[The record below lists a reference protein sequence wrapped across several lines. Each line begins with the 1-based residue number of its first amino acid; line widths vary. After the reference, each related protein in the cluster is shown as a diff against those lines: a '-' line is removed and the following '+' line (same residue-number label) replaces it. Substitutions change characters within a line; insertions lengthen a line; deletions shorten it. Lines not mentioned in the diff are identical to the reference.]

1 MMTRYQPS
9 ISIALAALFLGIA
22 LYIII
27 GEQPARLALADAPLL
42 AQWKVSFEAG
52 FIVQG
57 SLAIL
62 AGLCGIAAWWFIRDW
77 RFLAGGAFM
86 LANWPWTLA
95 VIAPINSA
103 LTGIDTDAASA
114 ASRALIEQWGR
125 VHSVRALL
133 ALAATIL
140 FVWASARHQRD

>member
-1 MMTRYQPS
+1 MMTRFLPALS
-9 ISIALAALFLGIA
+9 VALAAFFLGIA

-27 GEQPARLALADAPLL
+27 GEQPARLTLADAPLL

-52 FIVQG
+52 FVVQG

-62 AGLCGIAAWWFIRDW
+62 AGLCGIATWWFIRDW

-86 LANWPWTLA
+86 LANWPWTLV
-95 VIAPINSA
+95 VIAPINNA
-103 LTGIDTDAASA
+103 LTGTGPAAASA

-125 VHSVRALL
+125 VHSMRAVF
-133 ALAATIL
+133 ALAATLL
-140 FVWASARHQRD
+140 FIWASARRQKD

>member
-1 MMTRYQPS
+1 MMKHYLPALS
-9 ISIALAALFLGIA
+9 VALAALFFGIA
-22 LYIII
+22 FYIII

-42 AQWKVSFEAG
+42 AEWKVSFEAG

-86 LANWPWTLA
+86 LANLPWTLA
-95 VIAPINSA
+95 VVAPINSA
-103 LTGIDTDAASA
+103 LTGIGADAASA
-114 ASRALIEQWGR
+114 ASRELIEQWAR
-125 VHSVRALL
+125 VHSMRAVF
-133 ALAATIL
+133 ALAATLL
-140 FVWASARHQRD
+140 FIWASARLQKH